1 MANMSALVSF
11 PAKSPRQ
18 QPRYGARN
26 TKFLYGGVKSVFS
39 AESRL
44 IFSSGWTTARK
55 RMGQSDDTE
64 DSMYNRHQDLCQKL
78 NMDASAASEAWRSYE
93 TIRQNYT
100 LEGDQLHWLGCA
112 VYVACRKFSIPT
124 VGRPGTNVEGNC
136 VSLTRLLQLCNLPLI
151 EFFTKSKSWADM
163 ANMPQDFRARIEK
176 LEANFSVSMVIF
188 KKYQPIFADIFKDPR
203 EDTSRPHRSRRHKA
217 VPCTPSRVFE
227 FCWTLFI
234 CIKGAIHDISDDLV
248 NSYHLLLVCCDL
260 MYNNALL
267 ANRKDL
273 LNPNFLG
280 LPANFNEDNYTTP
293 QTANCIVNLLC
304 ERYDAIAVEAK
315 AIKEYYVKSYINKL
329 FNERVL
335 RGDQSNFS
343 GMLEALNFDGN
354 NKAIN
359 KSYEQRMLSVG
370 DFDERIFLAEW
381 RRVILSNISNSNIID
396 QNGARHVQFTKRDVL
411 QGHDANEN
419 IGSPAQMMNLDD
431 FHERLQ
437 MKREQHAGI
446 QWLAP
451 PTPLTGRKYLRS
463 KDISNIIT
471 PVTTA
476 TQSVIKLQ
484 ALIAG
489 QCGSAP
495 SESLLQMLSNCSQD
509 VKSSLEAKV
518 KQIDEQFCANYNN
531 NANAN
536 DGSASDFGKRR
547 FHMGQT
553 LFYKLLEMILNDEKR
568 KKPNDDITNL
578 LLNEVFIQC
587 LFACCL
593 EIVIYS
599 YKSNDKVFP
608 WILKALNL
616 DAYYF
621 YKVIEIIVRA
631 EDQLSRDVVKHLNQ
645 IEEKI
650 LESLAWQSDSPLW
663 QTIESL
669 PGGVPSCE
677 DVSLPG
683 TLETD
688 PNAPGQ
694 PVLRRITLDR
704 ERSHD
709 VQQSPI
715 SSASERFQ
723 SPVTASVGVAK
734 KRLFSETR
742 ITGQS
747 VLRVGQSV
755 LTSNRMLFDN
765 GQRILLLPDQIVSRA
780 SGSGAQAS
788 TSNSAQATNRDAARP
803 RRTGSVALF
812 FRKFYN
818 LACVRMQDLC
828 NSLEISDND
837 KKKIWTIFEY
847 SIKERTK
854 LMKDRHLDQILM
866 CAIYVICKLVR
877 IERNSFTEIMRCY
890 RLQPQAESHIY
901 RSVLIEKV
909 SNDGDPATSGN
920 ERSEERNTVGG
931 ENATP
936 PTPTNMAGTSQ
947 NFDGEIRGDLI
958 KFYNTMY
965 VPQVNEFAKKFG
977 PARGSVMN
985 LSLSPLPK
993 GKALANSPVRRV
1005 TSSIMTRTLDPKAIS
1020 ASPAPQLSY
1029 CFSRSPAKDLEA
1041 INKMMISVDAKKS
1054 VGKRLLSDDTDVE
1067 MTESSP
1073 PKKTATFVSRKLE
1086 NIIGERRTQNQ

>member
-1 MANMSALVSF
+1 
-11 PAKSPRQ
+11 
-18 QPRYGARN
+18 
-26 TKFLYGGVKSVFS
+26 
-39 AESRL
+39 
-44 IFSSGWTTARK
+44 
-55 RMGQSDDTE
+55 MGQSDDIE
-64 DSMYNRHQDLCQKL
+64 DSMYGRHQDLCQKL
-78 NMDASAASEAWRSYE
+78 NMDATAASEAWKSYE

-100 LEGDQLHWLGCA
+100 LEGDQLHWIGCA

-151 EFFTKSKSWADM
+151 QFFTKSKSWADM

-203 EDTSRPHRSRRHKA
+203 EDTSRPPRSRRHKA

-260 MYNNALL
+260 VYNNALL

-273 LNPNFLG
+273 LNPNFPG
-280 LPANFNEDNYTTP
+280 LPANFNDDNYAPP
-293 QTANCIVNLLC
+293 QTPNCIINLLC
-304 ERYDAIAVEAK
+304 ERHDAIAVEAK
-315 AIKEYYVKSYINKL
+315 AIKEYCVKNYINKL
-329 FNERVL
+329 FNEKIL

-381 RRVILSNISNSNIID
+381 RRVNLSDVSNSDIFD
-396 QNGARHVQFTKRDVL
+396 QSGAKHVQFSKHEVL

-419 IGSPAQMMNLDD
+419 IGSPTQMMNIED

-446 QWLAP
+446 QQYLAP

-463 KDISNIIT
+463 KDMSNIT

-489 QCGSAP
+489 QSAP
-495 SESLLQMLSNCSQD
+495 SESLLQMLNNCSQD
-509 VKSSLEAKV
+509 VKSLLEAKV
-518 KQIDEQFCANYNN
+518 KQIGEQFCANYNN
-531 NANAN
+531 NANITN
-536 DGSASDFGKRR
+536 VNNGPSDFGKKRLL
-547 FHMGQT
+547 MGQT

-599 YKSNDKVFP
+599 YKSNDKIFP

-669 PGGVPSCE
+669 LDGVPSCE
-677 DVSLPG
+677 EVSLPG
-683 TLETD
+683 TLETTD

-694 PVLRRITLDR
+694 PVLRRIALDR
-704 ERSHD
+704 ERTHHD

-723 SPVTASVGVAK
+723 SPIAASGVAK

-755 LTSNRMLFDN
+755 LSSNRMVLDN
-765 GQRILLLPDQIVSRA
+765 GQRIILVPDQITISKA
-780 SGSGAQAS
+780 SGTQALN
-788 TSNSAQATNRDAARP
+788 NSAQATNKDAAKP
-803 RRTGSVALF
+803 KRTGSVALF

-877 IERNSFTEIMRCY
+877 MERNSFTEIMRCY

-909 SNDGDPATSGN
+909 SNDGDLGTTGN
-920 ERSEERNTVGG
+920 ERSEDNTMLG
-931 ENATP
+931 ENITP

-947 NFDGEIRGDLI
+947 NFNGEIRGDLI

-965 VPQVNEFAKKFG
+965 VPQVKEFANKFG
-977 PARGSVMN
+977 SARGSVMN

-993 GKALANSPVRRV
+993 GKAPANSPVRRV

-1054 VGKRLLSDDTDVE
+1054 VGKRLLTDDTDVE
-1067 MTESSP
+1067 MTEGSS
-1073 PKKTATFVSRKLE
+1073 PKKTATFVARKLE

>member
-1 MANMSALVSF
+1 
-11 PAKSPRQ
+11 
-18 QPRYGARN
+18 
-26 TKFLYGGVKSVFS
+26 
-39 AESRL
+39 
-44 IFSSGWTTARK
+44 
-55 RMGQSDDTE
+55 MGQSDDIE
-64 DSMYNRHQDLCQKL
+64 DSTYSQHQDLCQKL
-78 NMDASAASEAWRSYE
+78 NMDATAASEAWRSYE

-100 LEGDQLHWLGCA
+100 LEGDQLHWIGCA
-112 VYVACRKFSIPT
+112 LYVACRKSSTPT
-124 VGRPGTNVEGNC
+124 VGRTGANVEGNC

-151 EFFTKSKSWADM
+151 QFFIKSKSWADM
-163 ANMPQDFRARIEK
+163 ANMPQDFRAKIEK
-176 LEANFSVSMVIF
+176 LEKNFSVSMVIF
-188 KKYQPIFADIFKDPR
+188 KKYQPIFTDIFKDPR
-203 EDTSRPHRSRRHKA
+203 EDISRPPRSRRHKA
-217 VPCTPSRVFE
+217 IPCTPNRVFE

-234 CIKGAIHDISDDLV
+234 CIKGAISDISDDLV

-260 MYNNALL
+260 IYSNALL
-267 ANRKDL
+267 SSRKDL
-273 LNPNFLG
+273 LNPKFPG
-280 LPANFNEDNYTTP
+280 LPANFNDENYTPP
-293 QTANCIVNLLC
+293 QTADCIVSLLC
-304 ERYDAIAVEAK
+304 DRHEAIPVEAK
-315 AIKEYYVKSYINKL
+315 VIKEYCMKNYINKL
-329 FNERVL
+329 FNEKIL

-343 GMLEALNFDGN
+343 GILEALNFDGN
-354 NKAIN
+354 SKAVNKA
-359 KSYEQRMLSVG
+359 YEQRVLSVG
-370 DFDERIFLAEW
+370 DFDERIFL
-381 RRVILSNISNSNIID
+381 
-396 QNGARHVQFTKRDVL
+396 
-411 QGHDANEN
+411 GHDASEN
-419 IGSPAQMMNLDD
+419 IGSPTQMMNIDD

-437 MKREQHAGI
+437 MSRLQREQHAGHI
-446 QWLAP
+446 QYLAP

-463 KDISNIIT
+463 KDMSNIT

-489 QCGSAP
+489 QSAP
-495 SESLLQMLSNCSQD
+495 SEGLLQMLNNCSQD
-509 VKSSLEAKV
+509 VKSSVEAKV
-518 KQIDEQFCANYNN
+518 KQIGEQFCANYNN
-531 NANAN
+531 NVN
-536 DGSASDFGKRR
+536 DGSTSDFGKKRLV
-547 FHMGQT
+547 MGQT

-599 YKSNDKVFP
+599 YKSNDKIFP

-650 LESLAWQSDSPLW
+650 LESLAWRSDSPLW

-669 PGGVPSCE
+669 TDGVPSCE
-677 DVSLPG
+677 EVSLPG
-683 TLETD
+683 TLETVD

-694 PVLRRITLDR
+694 PVLRRIALDR
-704 ERSHD
+704 DRTHHD

-723 SPVTASVGVAK
+723 SPIASGIAR
-734 KRLFSETR
+734 KRLFPETR

-755 LTSNRMLFDN
+755 LSSNRGMLLD
-765 GQRILLLPDQIVSRA
+765 GQRILLVPDQAAVSRA
-780 SGSGAQAS
+780 SGAQAS
-788 TSNSAQATNRDAARP
+788 NNSTVQGTNRDTARP

-828 NSLEISDND
+828 NSLEISDTD

-847 SIKERTK
+847 SIKERTE

-866 CAIYVICKLVR
+866 CAIYVICKLVKM
-877 IERNSFTEIMRCY
+877 EKNSFTEIMRCY

-901 RSVLIEKV
+901 RSVLIKKI
-909 SNDGDPATSGN
+909 SNDGEPTASSSN
-920 ERSEERNTVGG
+920 ERSEDSSTLA
-931 ENATP
+931 ENITP

-947 NFDGEIRGDLI
+947 NFDGEERGDLI
-958 KFYNTMY
+958 KFYNTVY
-965 VPQVNEFAKKFG
+965 VPQVKEYANKFG
-977 PARGSVMN
+977 SARGNVMN

-993 GKALANSPVRRV
+993 GNAPANSPVRRV
-1005 TSSIMTRTLDPKAIS
+1005 TSSIMTRTLDPRAIS

-1067 MTESSP
+1067 MTEGTS
-1073 PKKTATFVSRKLE
+1073 PKKTATFVARKLE

>member
-1 MANMSALVSF
+1 
-11 PAKSPRQ
+11 
-18 QPRYGARN
+18 
-26 TKFLYGGVKSVFS
+26 
-39 AESRL
+39 
-44 IFSSGWTTARK
+44 
-55 RMGQSDDTE
+55 MGQSDDTE
-64 DSMYNRHQDLCQKL
+64 DSMYSRHQDLCQKL
-78 NMDASAASEAWRSYE
+78 NMDATAASEAWKSYE

-100 LEGDQLHWLGCA
+100 LEGDQLHWIGCA

-151 EFFTKSKSWADM
+151 QFFTKSKSWADM

-188 KKYQPIFADIFKDPR
+188 KKYQPIFVDVFKDPQ
-203 EDTSRPHRSRRHKA
+203 EDISRPPRSRRHRA
-217 VPCTPSRVFE
+217 MPCTPSRVFE

-260 MYNNALL
+260 IYNNALL

-273 LNPNFLG
+273 LNPNFQG
-280 LPANFNEDNYTTP
+280 LPNNFNDENYTPP
-293 QTANCIVNLLC
+293 QTPNCIINLLC
-304 ERYDAIAVEAK
+304 DRHDAIAVEAK
-315 AIKEYYVKSYINKL
+315 AIKEYCVKNYINKL
-329 FNERVL
+329 FDEKIL
-335 RGDQSNFS
+335 RGDQLNFS
-343 GMLEALNFDGN
+343 GMLDALNFDSN
-354 NKAIN
+354 HKAIN
-359 KSYEQRMLSVG
+359 RSYEQRMLSVG
-370 DFDERIFLAEW
+370 DFDERIFL
-381 RRVILSNISNSNIID
+381 
-396 QNGARHVQFTKRDVL
+396 
-411 QGHDANEN
+411 GHDANEN
-419 IGSPAQMMNLDD
+419 IGSPTQMMNIEEI
-431 FHERLQ
+431 HERLQ
-437 MKREQHAGI
+437 IKREQHAGQI
-446 QWLAP
+446 QYLAP

-463 KDISNIIT
+463 KDMSNIT

-489 QCGSAP
+489 QSAP
-495 SESLLQMLSNCSQD
+495 SESLLQMLNNCSQD

-518 KQIDEQFCANYNN
+518 KQIGELFCANYNN
-531 NANAN
+531 NNIN
-536 DGSASDFGKRR
+536 IIKVTDGTASDFGKKRLV
-547 FHMGQT
+547 MGQT

-599 YKSNDKVFP
+599 YKSNDKIFP

-669 PGGVPSCE
+669 PDGVPSCE
-677 DVSLPG
+677 EVSLPG
-683 TLETD
+683 TLETID
-688 PNAPGQ
+688 PNTPGQ
-694 PVLRRITLDR
+694 PVLRRIAIDR
-704 ERSHD
+704 ERTHD
-709 VQQSPI
+709 VQSPI

-723 SPVTASVGVAK
+723 SPITAPGVAK

-742 ITGQS
+742 VTGQS

-755 LTSNRMLFDN
+755 LSSNRMVLDN
-765 GQRILLLPDQIVSRA
+765 GQRILVVPDQIAVSKP
-780 SGSGAQAS
+780 SSSQS
-788 TSNSAQATNRDAARP
+788 VNNSAQATNKDTAKP
-803 RRTGSVALF
+803 KRTGSVALF

-828 NSLEISDND
+828 HSLQIPDND

-847 SIKERTK
+847 SIKERTT
-854 LMKDRHLDQILM
+854 LMRDRHLDQILM
-866 CAIYVICKLVR
+866 CAIYVICKLIR
-877 IERNSFTEIMRCY
+877 MERNSFTEIMRCY

-909 SNDGDPATSGN
+909 SNDNDPGTSSN
-920 ERSEERNTVGG
+920 ERSDNNIMLG
-931 ENATP
+931 ENITP

-947 NFDGEIRGDLI
+947 NYNGESRGDLI

-965 VPQVNEFAKKFG
+965 VPQVKEFANKFG
-977 PARGSVMN
+977 SARGSVMN

-993 GKALANSPVRRV
+993 GKGAPANSPKRRV
-1005 TSSIMTRTLDPKAIS
+1005 TGSIMTRTLDPRAIS

-1041 INKMMISVDAKKS
+1041 INKMMISVDAKKN

-1067 MTESSP
+1067 MTDGSS
-1073 PKKTATFVSRKLE
+1073 PKKTATFLTRKLE

>member
-1 MANMSALVSF
+1 
-11 PAKSPRQ
+11 
-18 QPRYGARN
+18 
-26 TKFLYGGVKSVFS
+26 
-39 AESRL
+39 
-44 IFSSGWTTARK
+44 
-55 RMGQSDDTE
+55 MGQSDDVE
-64 DSMYNRHQDLCQKL
+64 DSTYSQHQDLCQKL
-78 NMDASAASEAWRSYE
+78 NMDATAASEAWKSYE

-100 LEGDQLHWLGCA
+100 LEGDQLHWIGCA
-112 VYVACRKFSIPT
+112 LYVACRKSSTPT
-124 VGRPGTNVEGNC
+124 VGRTGANVEGNC

-151 EFFTKSKSWADM
+151 QFFTKSKSWADM
-163 ANMPQDFRARIEK
+163 ANMPQDFRTKIQK

-188 KKYQPIFADIFKDPR
+188 KKYQPIFTDIFKDPK
-203 EDTSRPHRSRRHKA
+203 EDISRPPRSRRHRA
-217 VPCTPSRVFE
+217 IPCTPTRVFE

-234 CIKGAIHDISDDLV
+234 CIKGAIPDISDDLV

-260 MYNNALL
+260 IYSNALL
-267 ANRKDL
+267 SNRKDL
-273 LNPNFLG
+273 LNPNFPG
-280 LPANFNEDNYTTP
+280 LPANFNDENYIPP
-293 QTANCIVNLLC
+293 QTANCIISLLC
-304 ERYDAIAVEAK
+304 ERHEAIAVEAK
-315 AIKEYYVKSYINKL
+315 VIKEYCMKNYINKL
-329 FNERVL
+329 FNERIL

-343 GMLEALNFDGN
+343 GILEALNFDGN
-354 NKAIN
+354 SKAVNKA
-359 KSYEQRMLSVG
+359 YEQRVLSVG
-370 DFDERIFLAEW
+370 DFDERIFL
-381 RRVILSNISNSNIID
+381 
-396 QNGARHVQFTKRDVL
+396 
-411 QGHDANEN
+411 GHDASEN
-419 IGSPAQMMNLDD
+419 IGSPTQINIDD

-437 MKREQHAGI
+437 MKREQHAGHI
-446 QWLAP
+446 QYLAP

-463 KDISNIIT
+463 KDMSNIT

-489 QCGSAP
+489 QSTP
-495 SESLLQMLSNCSQD
+495 SEGLLQMLSNCSQD
-509 VKSSLEAKV
+509 VKSSVEAKV
-518 KQIDEQFCANYNN
+518 KQIGEQFCANYNN
-531 NANAN
+531 NVN
-536 DGSASDFGKRR
+536 DGSTSDFGKKR
-547 FHMGQT
+547 FVMGQT

-599 YKSNDKVFP
+599 YKSNDKIFP

-650 LESLAWQSDSPLW
+650 LESLAWRSDSPLW

-669 PGGVPSCE
+669 PDGVPSCE
-677 DVSLPG
+677 EVSLPG
-683 TLETD
+683 TLETVD
-688 PNAPGQ
+688 PNTPGQ
-694 PVLRRITLDR
+694 PVLRRIALDR
-704 ERSHD
+704 DRTHHD

-723 SPVTASVGVAK
+723 SPIAASGIAK
-734 KRLFSETR
+734 KRLFPETR
-742 ITGQS
+742 VTGQS

-755 LTSNRMLFDN
+755 LSSNRGMLIDN
-765 GQRILLLPDQIVSRA
+765 QRILLVDQVAVSRTP
-780 SGSGAQAS
+780 GTQAS
-788 TSNSAQATNRDAARP
+788 NNSTIQAIQGTNRETTARP

-828 NSLEISDND
+828 NSLEISDTD

-847 SIKERTK
+847 SIKERTE

-866 CAIYVICKLVR
+866 CAIYVICKLVKM
-877 IERNSFTEIMRCY
+877 EKNSFTEIMRCY

-901 RSVLIEKV
+901 RSVLIKKITNDADSTAS
-909 SNDGDPATSGN
+909 SNN
-920 ERSEERNTVGG
+920 ERPEDNSNLV
-931 ENATP
+931 ENITP

-947 NFDGEIRGDLI
+947 NFDGEERGDLI
-958 KFYNTMY
+958 KFYNTVY
-965 VPQVNEFAKKFG
+965 VPQVKEYANKFG
-977 PARGSVMN
+977 SARGNVMN

-993 GKALANSPVRRV
+993 GKAPANSPVRRV

-1067 MTESSP
+1067 MTEGTS
-1073 PKKTATFVSRKLE
+1073 PKKTATFVARKLE

>member
-11 PAKSPRQ
+11 RSFPANPSQ
-18 QPRYGARN
+18 H
-26 TKFLYGGVKSVFS
+26 TKFLYGGVKSVFL
-39 AESRL
+39 AVFLL
-44 IFSSGWTTARK
+44 IFHLTGPRREK
-55 RMGQSDDTE
+55 MGQSDDIE
-64 DSMYNRHQDLCQKL
+64 DSMYGRHQDLCQKL
-78 NMDASAASEAWRSYE
+78 NMDAAAASEAWKSYE

-100 LEGDQLHWLGCA
+100 LEGDQLHWIGCA

-124 VGRPGTNVEGNC
+124 VGRPGINVEGNC

-151 EFFTKSKSWADM
+151 QFFTKSKSWADM

-203 EDTSRPHRSRRHKA
+203 EDTSKPHRSRRHKA
-217 VPCTPSRVFE
+217 VPCTPTRVFE

-260 MYNNALL
+260 IYSNALL
-267 ANRKDL
+267 SNRKDL
-273 LNPNFLG
+273 LNPNFPGDVFSKRSFSSLNII
-280 LPANFNEDNYTTP
+280 ANSDALFAGCISVYLVHPIDYKKRRYIPSNLFSLLSLFYFIYFFFFNKFVY
-293 QTANCIVNLLC
+293 LLYC
-304 ERYDAIAVEAK
+304 DCFVAK
-315 AIKEYYVKSYINKL
+315 
-329 FNERVL
+329 
-335 RGDQSNFS
+335 
-343 GMLEALNFDGN
+343 
-354 NKAIN
+354 
-359 KSYEQRMLSVG
+359 
-370 DFDERIFLAEW
+370 W
-381 RRVILSNISNSNIID
+381 RRLILNNISISNIFG
-396 QNGARHVQFTKRDVL
+396 QNNAKH
-411 QGHDANEN
+411 GHNANEN
-419 IGSPAQMMNLDD
+419 IGSPTQMMNIDD
-431 FHERLQ
+431 FHEKLQ
-437 MKREQHAGI
+437 MQREQHAGQI
-446 QWLAP
+446 QYLAP

-463 KDISNIIT
+463 KDMSNIT

-489 QCGSAP
+489 QSAP
-495 SESLLQMLSNCSQD
+495 SESLLQILNNCSQD

-518 KQIDEQFCANYNN
+518 KQIGEQFCANYNN
-531 NANAN
+531 NNANITNVN
-536 DGSASDFGKRR
+536 DGSASDFGKKRLL
-547 FHMGQT
+547 MGQT

-578 LLNEVFIQC
+578 LLNAVFIQC

-631 EDQLSRDVVKHLNQ
+631 EDQLSRDVVKHLNH

-650 LESLAWQSDSPLW
+650 LESLAWKSDSPLW

-669 PGGVPSCE
+669 LDGVPSCE
-677 DVSLPG
+677 EVSLPG
-683 TLETD
+683 TLETTD

-694 PVLRRITLDR
+694 PVLRRIALDR
-704 ERSHD
+704 ERTQHD

-723 SPVTASVGVAK
+723 SPVPASGAAK

-742 ITGQS
+742 VTGQS

-755 LTSNRMLFDN
+755 LSTNRMLVDN
-765 GQRILLLPDQIVSRA
+765 GHRILLLPEQIVVSKP
-780 SGSGAQAS
+780 SSTQALNNS
-788 TSNSAQATNRDAARP
+788 TQATNKDATKP
-803 RRTGSVALF
+803 KRTGSVALF

-847 SIKERTK
+847 SVKERTK

-909 SNDGDPATSGN
+909 SNDGDSKTNSN
-920 ERSEERNTVGG
+920 ERSEDNSMSVA
-931 ENATP
+931 ENVTP

-965 VPQVNEFAKKFG
+965 VPQVKEFANKFG
-977 PARGSVMN
+977 SARGSVMN

-993 GKALANSPVRRV
+993 GKAPANSPVRRV
-1005 TSSIMTRTLDPKAIS
+1005 TGSIMTRTLDPKAIS

-1041 INKMMISVDAKKS
+1041 INKMMICVDAKKKS

-1067 MTESSP
+1067 MTESTSP
-1073 PKKTATFVSRKLE
+1073 PKKTTTFVARKLE

>member
-11 PAKSPRQ
+11 PAKPPR
-18 QPRYGARN
+18 QPRYERN
-26 TKFLYGGVKSVFS
+26 EEFLWRCRSVFPAVYLVRS
-39 AESRL
+39 LYLAGLRRE
-44 IFSSGWTTARK
+44 K
-55 RMGQSDDTE
+55 MGQSDDAE
-64 DSMYNRHQDLCQKL
+64 DSMYGRHQDLCQKL
-78 NMDASAASEAWRSYE
+78 NMDAAAASEAWKSYE

-100 LEGDQLHWLGCA
+100 LEGDQLHWIGCA

-124 VGRPGTNVEGNC
+124 VGKPGTNVEGNC

-151 EFFTKSKSWADM
+151 QFFTKSKSWADM

-188 KKYQPIFADIFKDPR
+188 KKYQPIFSDIFKDPR
-203 EDTSRPHRSRRHKA
+203 EDTSKPPRSRRHKA

-260 MYNNALL
+260 IYNNALL

-273 LNPNFLG
+273 LNPNFPG
-280 LPANFNEDNYTTP
+280 LPANFNDDNYIPP

-304 ERYDAIAVEAK
+304 ERHDAIAVEAK
-315 AIKEYYVKSYINKL
+315 AIKEYCVRNYINKL
-329 FNERVL
+329 FNEKTL

-343 GMLEALNFDGN
+343 GMLEALNFDSN
-354 NKAIN
+354 NKAMN

-370 DFDERIFLAEW
+370 DFDERIFL
-381 RRVILSNISNSNIID
+381 
-396 QNGARHVQFTKRDVL
+396 
-411 QGHDANEN
+411 GHDANEN
-419 IGSPAQMMNLDD
+419 IGSPTQIMNIED

-437 MKREQHAGI
+437 IKKEQHAGI
-446 QWLAP
+446 QYLAP

-463 KDISNIIT
+463 KDMSNIT

-489 QCGSAP
+489 QSAP
-495 SESLLQMLSNCSQD
+495 SESLLQMLNNCSQD

-518 KQIDEQFCANYNN
+518 KQIGEQFCANYNS
-531 NANAN
+531 NANN
-536 DGSASDFGKRR
+536 GSASDFAKKRLL
-547 FHMGQT
+547 MGQT

-578 LLNEVFIQC
+578 LLNEIFIQS
-587 LFACCL
+587 LYACCL

-599 YKSNDKVFP
+599 YKSNDKIFP

-631 EDQLSRDVVKHLNQ
+631 EDQLSRDVVKHLNH

-669 PGGVPSCE
+669 PDGVPSCE
-677 DVSLPG
+677 EVSLPG
-683 TLETD
+683 TLETAD

-694 PVLRRITLDR
+694 PVLRRIALDR
-704 ERSHD
+704 DRTHD
-709 VQQSPI
+709 VPQSPI

-723 SPVTASVGVAK
+723 SPIAASGAAK
-734 KRLFSETR
+734 KRLFSTDTR

-755 LTSNRMLFDN
+755 LSSNRMLLDN
-765 GQRILLLPDQIVSRA
+765 GQRILLVPDQTGVSRA
-780 SGSGAQAS
+780 SGTTQALNNP
-788 TSNSAQATNRDAARP
+788 TQATNRDAAKP
-803 RRTGSVALF
+803 KRTGSVALF

-818 LACVRMQDLC
+818 LACVRMQELC
-828 NSLEISDND
+828 NSLEISDTD

-877 IERNSFTEIMRCY
+877 MEKNSFTEIMRCY

-909 SNDGDPATSGN
+909 PNDEDPGTSGN
-920 ERSEERNTVGG
+920 ERSEDNNMLG
-931 ENATP
+931 ENITP
-936 PTPTNMAGTSQ
+936 PTPTNMAGTCQ
-947 NFDGEIRGDLI
+947 NFNGEIRGDLI

-965 VPQVNEFAKKFG
+965 VPQVKDFANKFG
-977 PARGSVMN
+977 STRGSVTN

-993 GKALANSPVRRV
+993 GKAPANSPVRRV

-1020 ASPAPQLSY
+1020 ASPAPQLTY

-1067 MTESSP
+1067 MTEGAPS
-1073 PKKTATFVSRKLE
+1073 KKATTFVARKLE